1 MIKLLLCILC
11 AAALALLT
19 LHLRHEQLEL
29 SYENAELHE
38 QIKAQQAMLWNQ
50 QLQIAVYTAP
60 NAISQTVNS
69 QKLNLVPEE

>member
-1 MIKLLLCILC
+1 MIKLILCILC

-38 QIKAQQAMLWNQ
+38 QIKAQQAQLWNQ

-60 NAISQTVNS
+60 NAISRTVNS
-69 QKLNLVPEE
+69 QKLDLVPEQ